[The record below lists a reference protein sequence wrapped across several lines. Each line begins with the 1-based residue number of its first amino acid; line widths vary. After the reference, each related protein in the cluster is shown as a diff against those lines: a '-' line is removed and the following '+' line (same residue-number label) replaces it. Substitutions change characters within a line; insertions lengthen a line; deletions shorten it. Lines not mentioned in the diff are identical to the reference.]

1 VYFVIHS
8 SLGTSSFV
16 IAHTE
21 ENTVVEQ
28 PKLQQAQL
36 EVASL
41 GPCKFMS
48 PLNRSSQPDEG
59 LSSFV
64 PDDMRLLYEPRFRL
78 GQPTPDLSFERA
90 GARQQIF
97 FDPAK
102 TRVAVVTCG
111 GLCPGINN
119 VIRTLVME
127 LDHNYGVQDILGI
140 RFGYAGLQVD
150 SSRPPLQLTHEVVED
165 IHHRGGTILGS
176 SRGRQDPRQTV
187 DFLEQREIDILF
199 CIGGD
204 GTQRGAHGIAEEI
217 TRRRLPISIVGIP
230 KTIDNDIKFCYRTF
244 GFYTAVAEA
253 EKVIDCAHV
262 EAKGVFNG
270 VGLVKLMG
278 REAGFI
284 AAAATVASGE
294 ANFTLIP
301 EKTFA
306 LEGPQG
312 FLLALERRLA
322 AREHAV
328 VVVAE
333 GAGQDLLSETSGGTD
348 ALGNPKLGDIG
359 LFLKQQIGEY
369 FAKEKIPVSVK
380 YFDPSYY
387 IRSVPANAADSL
399 LCEQLGRKAVHAG
412 MAGKTD
418 LLIGLWHNHLIHV
431 PLAVLTG
438 MKKRLSTAGELWTS
452 VRSLTGQQKWFDL
465 PEE

>member
-1 VYFVIHS
+1 M
-8 SLGTSSFV
+8 
-16 IAHTE
+16 
-21 ENTVVEQ
+21 VER
-28 PKLQQAQL
+28 PSLQQAQL
-36 EVASL
+36 EVATL
-41 GPCKFMS
+41 GPCRFRS
-48 PLNRSSQPDEG
+48 PLKRSAQPDEG

-64 PDDMRLLYEPRFRL
+64 PDDMRVLYEPRFQI
-78 GQPTPDLSFERA
+78 GQPVSDLCFERA
-90 GARQQIF
+90 GARQEIF
-97 FDPAK
+97 FDPPK
-102 TRVAVVTCG
+102 TRAAVVTCG

-127 LDHNYGVQDILGI
+127 LDHNYGVHDVLGI
-140 RFGYAGLQVD
+140 RFGYAGLQAD
-150 SSRPPLQLTHEVVED
+150 KGRPPLQLTHEVVED

-176 SRGRQDPRQTV
+176 SRGRQDPQRTV
-187 DFLEQREIDILF
+187 DFLEQREINILF

-217 TRRRLPISIVGIP
+217 ARRRLPIAIVGIP

-262 EAKGVFNG
+262 EAKGVLNG

-294 ANFTLIP
+294 ANCTLIP
-301 EKTFA
+301 EKPFA

-312 FLLALERRLA
+312 LLSTLKRRLA
-322 AREHAV
+322 ASEHAV
-328 VVVAE
+328 IVVAE
-333 GAGQDLLSETSGGTD
+333 GAGQDLLAEASDQTD
-348 ALGNPKLGDIG
+348 ASGNRCLGDIG
-359 LFLKQQIGEY
+359 LFLKQQIGDY
-369 FAKEKIPVSVK
+369 FAKEGVPVSVK

-387 IRSVPANAADSL
+387 IRSVAANAADSL

-418 LLIGLWHNHLIHV
+418 LLIGLWHNHLVHV
-431 PLAVLTG
+431 PLAVSTG

-452 VRSLTGQQKWFDL
+452 VLSLTGQEKWKDL